1 VEENL
6 DHPRPVAVE
15 HRSPTCDARQFSP
28 SAARNCG
35 PIREVLTHVLPRKG
49 IVLEIGSGTGEHA
62 ICFAKALPKVVWLPS
77 DPDTASRATSR
88 RGSRPKSPMCV
99 RRLPSTCESANGS
112 HPAISATKRYGGLY
126 PRSRSRKE
134 DEIEKGD
141 PHVFLVAIRPPGH
154 RAH

>member
-77 DPDTASRATSR
+77 DPDTASARHIEAWIATEVANVRA
-88 RGSRPKSPMCV
+88 PIAIDV
-99 RRLPSTCESANGS
+99 RVR
-112 HPAISATKRYGGLY
+112 
-126 PRSRSRKE
+126 
-134 DEIEKGD
+134 
-141 PHVFLVAIRPPGH
+141 
-154 RAH
+154 